1 MKIFLVGMPG
11 SGKSTL
17 GRTVAKRL
25 NHDFFDLD
33 TLIVEQ
39 EGMSIP
45 DIFARHGEAYFREAE
60 RTALVRTGF
69 RQGAV
74 VATGGGTPCFFDNM
88 DWMKSRG
95 VVVWLDIAP
104 AIIASRL
111 TGSLKASQQ
120 RPLFAGKS
128 KEEITET
135 LNSMHQQ
142 RQPFYQ
148 LAQIRVGEK
157 EARPGLVLQKLK
169 DLAG

>member
-1 MKIFLVGMPG
+1 MPG

-25 NHDFFDLD
+25 NYGFFDLD
-33 TLIVEQ
+33 TLIVQQ
-39 EGMSIP
+39 EGISIP
-45 DIFARHGEAYFREAE
+45 DIFARYGEAHFREAE
-60 RTALVRTGF
+60 RTALARTGF
-69 RQGAV
+69 RHGAV
-74 VATGGGTPCFFDNM
+74 VAAGGGRRCFFDNM

-95 VVVWLDIAP
+95 MVVWLDIAP

-142 RQPFYQ
+142 RQPFYR